1 MKMNKCILVGVNA
14 ADLNDAP
21 RNDVLRFR
29 ISLTQKPEFSEGDII
44 GIVGVEYA
52 VIVNAIHNALN
63 LVAASAKSGDLLFFF
78 YSGHGVMEGVNINS
92 NSLMGI
98 ERSGV

>member
-1 MKMNKCILVGVNA
+1 MKMNKCILVG
-14 ADLNDAP
+14 AP
-21 RNDVLRFR
+21 RNDVLRLG

-63 LVAASAKSGDLLFFF
+63 LTAASAKSGDLLFFF

-92 NSLMGI
+92 NSLMGFG
-98 ERSGV
+98 RSGV